1 MSNSDGGSPPGPASG
16 FGPTDRRYLTSLSGL
31 RGLLALHVIVIH
43 FLMAFLPNTLTVFD
57 AVLYPPGG
65 EAHWMVTVVETPVVS
80 LLVAGPFSLMILF
93 ALSGYVLTM
102 PFFDGRRER
111 LGVSLWGRYLRL
123 TIPIA
128 GAILLS
134 LLLSKLGLYV
144 NQDVAAI
151 TNSGALAQLMPEV
164 FLTPLNAL
172 RDIAYNGLLSGLSF
186 FNVVLWSIKY
196 EFIGSIVLLAMFL
209 VMPDRGRWIVIG
221 ATCFLMTFYLAQGAI
236 FVVTIVGGAL
246 LGFFP
251 VAKRWRIPALVLGL
265 YLGGYI
271 PGRFD
276 YAWLPVLFETPG
288 EQLFNVFFYNGFG
301 AVLVVG
307 AVVAGLGDRVLN
319 TRIPQKLGDYS
330 YSMYLLHLPIVC
342 SLSCQ
347 LFLWLPRND
356 LSLLVNL
363 VVYVTVVVTLASV
376 YARYVDAPSIRLA
389 RRFGGWMSG
398 VRRGAGPAPAPAVPG
413 AAGS

>member
-1 MSNSDGGSPPGPASG
+1 V
-16 FGPTDRRYLTSLSGL
+16 TTLSGL
-31 RGLLALHVIVIH
+31 RGLLALHVIIIH

-65 EAHWMVTVVETPVVS
+65 EAHWMVTVLETPVLS

-111 LGVSLWGRYLRL
+111 LAVSLWGRYFRL

-134 LLLSKLGLYV
+134 LLLAKLGLYM
-144 NQDVAAI
+144 NQEVAKI
-151 TNSGALAQLMPEV
+151 TNSGALAQLMPTQ
-164 FLTPLNAL
+164 FLTPLSAL

-196 EFIGSIVLLAMFL
+196 EFIGSIVVLAMFL
-209 VMPDRGRWIVIG
+209 IMPDRGRWIVIG
-221 ATCFLMTFYLAQGAI
+221 ATCFLMAFYLAQGAI

-246 LGFFP
+246 LGYFP
-251 VAKRWRIPALVLGL
+251 VSRRWRIPALILGL

-271 PGRFD
+271 PGRVD
-276 YAWLPVLFETPG
+276 YAWLPVLFTNPG

-307 AVVAGLGDRVLN
+307 AVVAGVGDRVLN
-319 TRIPQKLGDYS
+319 TWVPQRLGDIS

-342 SLSCQ
+342 SLSCAIY
-347 LFLWLPRND
+347 LWLPRTD
-356 LSLLVNL
+356 LALLANL
-363 VVYVTVVVTLASV
+363 AVYVTAVVALASV
-376 YARYVDAPSIRLA
+376 YARCVDAPSIRVA

-398 VRRGAGPAPAPAVPG
+398 IPRRVRPVPG
-413 AAGS
+413 VSGASGD